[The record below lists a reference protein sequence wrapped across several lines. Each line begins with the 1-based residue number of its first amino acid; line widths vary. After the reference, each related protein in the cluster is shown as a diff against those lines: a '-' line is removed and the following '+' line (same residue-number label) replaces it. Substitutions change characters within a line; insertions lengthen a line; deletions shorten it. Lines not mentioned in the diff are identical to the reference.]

1 MVDCQNGR
9 NKEKVRPRKRWNDV
23 EKDLKIMGIR
33 NRHTVLSGWQKTE
46 EDSNGGQGPIKT
58 SVVG

>member
-1 MVDCQNGR
+1 VVDCQNGR

-33 NRHTVLSGWQKTE
+33 NRHTVLSDWQERRTVMEAK
-46 EDSNGGQGPIKT
+46 GP
-58 SVVG
+58 